1 MERWSRDPSVECCS
15 APRTRLQ
22 RDKFLPDQ
30 SLMKFR
36 RRSAAFLAAAA
47 ALFAAA
53 SAVLAADFSLRVYA
67 AFLAAVRRLRVVAAF
82 RPAVLRRRVVAALR
96 PVALR
101 FRVAA
106 ALRAALLRLFD
117 VRVDLVAMESPRLK
131 CSRRVSVCSGR
142 YPTPGCFIMAT
153 TTPRP
158 ALRSSRR
165 ARSAGRW

>member
-1 MERWSRDPSVECCS
+1 M
-15 APRTRLQ
+15 TRLQ

-82 RPAVLRRRVVAALR
+82 RPAVLRRRLVAALR
-96 PVALR
+96 PAALR

-117 VRVDLVAMESPRLK
+117 VRVDLLAMESPRLR
-131 CSRRVSVCSGR
+131 CSRWCVGVIWKIPSA
-142 YPTPGCFIMAT
+142 PWFLMTT

-158 ALRSSRR
+158 ALRWSRR
-165 ARSAGRW
+165 ARSGERW